1 MTYYGYAGNVLH
13 VDLTS
18 NAVKKE
24 ELDVAMA
31 KKFLGGQGISS
42 KLAYDLIRP
51 GIDPLSPENVLVYG
65 VGPFTGTFMPGFP
78 RAGMVSK
85 SPLTGLFVESNSGN
99 SIGPMLKYAGYD
111 HLIIT
116 GRARTPVFLVIN
128 DDDVEVK
135 DASDMWGMDT
145 FETADAIRSKLGD
158 EYWTSCIGP
167 GGEHLVSFACVIEN
181 GNGMLSR
188 AGLGAVAGSKNLK
201 AMAVRGTKGIRVHR
215 RREFRKLAE
224 EIREK
229 IAKSPLIDLWRN
241 GGKIIDAY
249 MMPFYQR
256 GIYNKRNYGE
266 GAPESCTQVFTQREF
281 AEHVWKRYY
290 ACFGCPCGCKGII
303 GVDGRKYP
311 VQDFKISNPWGTPML
326 FIECGAKD
334 WDEAV
339 KPAYLTSKYGI
350 DAFETLRVISF
361 AIDLYKKK
369 VISRGDAGGAELDW
383 NVDTILNLIEKI
395 VHKDGIG
402 AILAKG
408 IKGASKEIGGEAERC
423 AVHIKGLAPTM
434 DLRGTRTPDDR
445 EPYLFL
451 ENVGQLFDPRGGHH
465 GRSWSITYVPRKVE
479 SIKRYAV
486 SMGVPD
492 EAIDRIFAESGWSLP
507 RLLKWVDDFDTMV
520 FSLGLCMRPQMMA
533 NFDLNTMATLYS
545 ITTGMELGSRE
556 MLEAG
561 GRIWNIQRLFNV
573 REGATRKDDMPPHR
587 MMTEPLSVGSYLNP
601 PVREGDI
608 QGMLTDYYE
617 ESGWDMATGI
627 PTKEKLV
634 ELGLEDEAKGV
645 VQGN

>member
-1 MTYYGYAGNVLH
+1 MSYYGYAGNVLH

-18 NAVKKE
+18 NAVRKE
-24 ELDVAMA
+24 ELDIGMA

-42 KLAYDLIRP
+42 KLAYDLIKP

-65 VGPFTGTFMPGFP
+65 VSPFTGTFMPGFP

-116 GRARTPVFLVIN
+116 GRAKSPVCLVIN
-128 DDDVEVK
+128 NDDVK
-135 DASDMWGMDT
+135 IKGASDMWGMDT
-145 FETADAIRSKLGD
+145 FETANAIRSKLGG

-167 GGEHLVSFACVIEN
+167 SGENLVSFACVIEN
-181 GNGMLSR
+181 KNGMLSR

-201 AMAVRGTKGIRVHR
+201 AIAVRGTKGITIHERQ
-215 RREFRKLAE
+215 EFRKLAE

-256 GIYNKRNYGE
+256 GIYSKRNYGE
-266 GAPESCTQVFTQREF
+266 GAPETCTQVFTQTEF
-281 AEHVWKRYY
+281 AEHIWKRYY
-290 ACFGCPCGCKGII
+290 ACFGCPCGCKATI
-303 GVDGRKYP
+303 GVDRGKYLVP
-311 VQDFKISNPWGTPML
+311 GFKISNPWGTPML

-334 WDEAV
+334 WNEAV
-339 KPAYLTSKYGI
+339 KPAYLTSKYGL

-361 AIDLYKKK
+361 AIDLYKKG
-369 VISRGDAGGAELDW
+369 VISREDADDAELDW
-383 NVDTILNLIEKI
+383 NIDTILNLIEKI

-408 IKGASKEIGGEAERC
+408 IKGAGKEIGRGAEKY

-451 ENVGQLFDPRGGHH
+451 ENVGQLLDPRGGHH
-465 GRSWSITYVPRKVE
+465 GRSWSITYVPRKVD
-479 SIKRYAV
+479 SIRRYAV
-486 SMGVPD
+486 SIGVPD
-492 EAIDRIFAESGWSLP
+492 EAIDRIFAESQWNLP

-533 NFDLNTMATLYS
+533 NFDVNNMATLYS
-545 ITTGMELGSRE
+545 ITTGIEISPQG

-561 GRIWNIQRLFNV
+561 GRIWNIQRLFNA
-573 REGATRKDDMPPHR
+573 REGASRKDDMPPYR
-587 MMTEPLSVGSYLNP
+587 MMAEPLIVDGNVNP
-601 PVREGDI
+601 PVKESQI
-608 QGMLTDYYE
+608 QDMLSEYYE
-617 ESGWDMATGI
+617 ESGWDKATGI
-627 PTKEKLV
+627 PTREKLV
-634 ELGLEDEAKGV
+634 ELGLGDEAKQV
-645 VQGN
+645 A

>member
-1 MTYYGYAGNVLH
+1 MMSYYGYAGNILH

-24 ELDVAMA
+24 ELDVEMA

-42 KLAYDLIRP
+42 KLAYDLIKP

-65 VGPFTGTFMPGFP
+65 VSPFTGTFMPGFP

-116 GRARTPVFLVIN
+116 GRAKNPVCLVIN
-128 DDDVEVK
+128 NDDVEIK
-135 DASDMWGMDT
+135 GASDMWGMDT

-167 GGEHLVSFACVIEN
+167 GGENLVSFACVIEN
-181 GNGMLSR
+181 RNGMLSR

-201 AMAVRGTKGIRVHR
+201 AIAVRGTKGIRVYK

-281 AEHVWKRYY
+281 AEHIWKRYY
-290 ACFGCPCGCKGII
+290 ACFGCPCGCKGTI
-303 GVDGRKYP
+303 GVDGGKYP

-334 WDEAV
+334 WDEGV
-339 KPAYLTSKYGI
+339 KPAYLASKYGI

-361 AIDLYKKK
+361 AIDLYKKG
-369 VISRGDAGGAELDW
+369 VLSREDADGAELDW
-383 NVDTILNLIEKI
+383 NIGTILNLIEKI

-408 IKGASKEIGGEAERC
+408 IKDAGKEIGRGAERY

-434 DLRGTRTPDDR
+434 DLRGARTPDDR
-445 EPYLFL
+445 EPYLFV
-451 ENVGQLFDPRGGHH
+451 ENVGQLLDPRGGHH
-465 GRSWSITYVPRKVE
+465 GRSWSITYVPRKVD

-492 EAIDRIFAESGWSLP
+492 EAIDRIFSESQWNLP

-533 NFDLNTMATLYS
+533 NFDVNNMATLYS
-545 ITTGMELGSRE
+545 ITTGMELSSQE

-561 GRIWNIQRLFNV
+561 GRIWNIQRLFNA
-573 REGATRKDDMPPHR
+573 REGATRKDDMPPYK
-587 MMTEPLSVGSYLNP
+587 MMTEPLRVGGNVNP
-601 PVREGDI
+601 PAREGEI
-608 QGMLTDYYE
+608 QDMLSEYYE
-617 ESGWDMATGI
+617 ESGWDKATGI

-634 ELGLEDEAKGV
+634 ELGLEDEAKRV
-645 VQGN
+645 A